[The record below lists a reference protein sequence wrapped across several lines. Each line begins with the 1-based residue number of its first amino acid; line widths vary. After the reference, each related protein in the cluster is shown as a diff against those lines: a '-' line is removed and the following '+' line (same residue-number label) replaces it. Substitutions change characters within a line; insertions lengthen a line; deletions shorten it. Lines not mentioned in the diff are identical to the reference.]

1 MKIAILISNY
11 EYNRRFI
18 LKKLEKL
25 NITKSD
31 IILSDDNEIV
41 MDFAKDKGI
50 QLRIFYPDPDLL
62 SPKRYYDRNEKLALV
77 CDKMIVFNND
87 DDEDLGDDFD
97 DPETHIPSIQT
108 INDKSPSGVCGSGIL
123 DSIAELLKVELIDS
137 RGKFKAENNYVY
149 KDDKG
154 ELQYILEPSF
164 YDNGNSKDKTLEI
177 IKNELKNSDVESRI
191 FTENKGL
198 GYARELVVKN
208 AKGKYIVWVDSDMI
222 LPKDFVKKQVEFM
235 ESHPD
240 VGIAKGKYASVE
252 ENSLVATLEN
262 VTFLVAF
269 QHGKNEA
276 NLFPLGTSG
285 CIYRVEA
292 IRQAGGFDENI
303 SGVGEDMDVEY
314 RVKMAGWKL
323 SLSSAIFLEKR
334 RRTWH
339 SLWDEYLWHGKG
351 AAHLYKKNKRILFS
365 NRNFLIFYD
374 LKEKNGLNQQIL

>member
-1 MKIAILISNY
+1 MG
-11 EYNRRFI
+11 R
-18 LKKLEKL
+18 EK
-25 NITKSD
+25 
-31 IILSDDNEIV
+31 V
-41 MDFAKDKGI
+41 
-50 QLRIFYPDPDLL
+50 R
-62 SPKRYYDRNEKLALV
+62 V
-77 CDKMIVFNND
+77 
-87 DDEDLGDDFD
+87 
-97 DPETHIPSIQT
+97 T
-108 INDKSPSGVCGSGIL
+108 IGLCVKN
-123 DSIAELLKVELIDS
+123 
-137 RGKFKAENNYVY
+137 AENTV
-149 KDDKG
+149 KDAIRS
-154 ELQYILEPSF
+154 ILRQGYSHTLMEIIIV
-164 YDNGNSKDKTLEI
+164 DGNSEDRTLEI
-177 IKNELKNSDVESRI
+177 IKNELKNSDVKRRI
-191 FTENKGL
+191 FSENRGL

-222 LPKDFVKKQVEFM
+222 LSKDFVKKQVEFM

-351 AAHLYKKNKRILFS
+351 AAHLYKKNKRILLYNQTFPLTLMV
-365 NRNFLIFYD
+365 NKLTEIARAYRLIAR
-374 LKEKNGLNQQIL
+374 KEVLLLPLHYAFKRLAWSIGFIKGRLERK